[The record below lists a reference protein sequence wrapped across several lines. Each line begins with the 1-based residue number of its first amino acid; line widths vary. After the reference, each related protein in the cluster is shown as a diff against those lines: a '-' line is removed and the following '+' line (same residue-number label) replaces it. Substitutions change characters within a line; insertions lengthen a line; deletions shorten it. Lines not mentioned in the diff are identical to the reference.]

1 MSRTAVRSIAIVGVA
16 FFGVTG
22 LWAFFDPR
30 GFYDVLAT
38 YPPFNEH
45 LFHDIGAFQIGL
57 AAALLAGLFWDS
69 GLGVALVGAA
79 TAAAVHTLSH
89 VMDRDL
95 GGRATD
101 PAALGVFTVLL
112 IVALVGHVRRYE
124 S

>member
-22 LWAFFDPR
+22 LWALFDPR

-57 AAALLAGLFWDS
+57 AAALLAGLLWDS
-69 GLGVALVGAA
+69 GLGVALVGAV
-79 TAAAVHTLSH
+79 TAASLHTLSH

-95 GGRATD
+95 GGRTTD
-101 PAALGVFTVLL
+101 PAALGVFAVLL
-112 IVALVGHVRRYE
+112 IVALVGHVRRNE